1 MTVQDKTF
9 TQEISDV
16 CLKYFWL
23 KKRRRKKDHIWA
35 QIHISAVNSDVFSL
49 NYSTFLQAYKQ
60 KHYPRSKDE
69 NNYSFISD
77 ENK

>member
-1 MTVQDKTF
+1 MFKIFLVKG
-9 TQEISDV
+9 
-16 CLKYFWL
+16 KKK
-23 KKRRRKKDHIWA
+23 KKRPYL
-35 QIHISAVNSDVFSL
+35 STNPYSSSVNSDVFSL